1 MEWKELH
8 ETEDLPIEALT
19 TTQSIYIELVQKL
32 PISAFALTAASQ
44 CTSPEETRELL
55 ASLNRT
61 TKIAEW
67 VSTVVDEHSAMA
79 LLKMA
84 RNEQR

>member
-8 ETEDLPIEALT
+8 ETEDLPVEVLT

-32 PISAFALTAASQ
+32 PLSAFALTAASQ
-44 CTSPEETRELL
+44 CTSNEETSELL
-55 ASLNRT
+55 ASLNST

-67 VSTVVDEHSAMA
+67 VSTVVDECSAMA
-79 LLKMA
+79 LLQMV
-84 RNEQR
+84 RNEQH